1 MKRYFVDYNNSSQAS
16 TILWTHENIKIE
28 DTQPFIDYIRCDF
41 DGEDYK
47 FLYHDENDFSNVK
60 IINFQA
66 IPGEEDDTFLACYVA
81 SMSIDLDKKKDFKKA
96 LKFSSNLVE
105 VVLGFKHK
113 GKILKDSFEEHE
125 NRQTVLEED
134 N

>member
-66 IPGEEDDTFLACYVA
+66 IPGEEEDTFLACYVA
-81 SMSIDLDKKKDFKKA
+81 SMSIDLDKKK
-96 LKFSSNLVE
+96 
-105 VVLGFKHK
+105 
-113 GKILKDSFEEHE
+113 ILKK
-125 NRQTVLEED
+125 L
-134 N
+134 